1 MKKVIPIVAL
11 SFAGMALAQQAPP
24 FDEVDTN
31 SDGEISESEFTV
43 VDRSKFEK
51 CDTDEDEYLSPKEFT
66 ACTAGDG

>member
-1 MKKVIPIVAL
+1 MKKVIPTVAL
-11 SFAGMALAQQAPP
+11 LFAGIALAQTPP
-24 FDEVDTN
+24 FEEVDTN

-51 CDTDEDEYLSPKEFT
+51 CDTDGDEYLSPKEYT